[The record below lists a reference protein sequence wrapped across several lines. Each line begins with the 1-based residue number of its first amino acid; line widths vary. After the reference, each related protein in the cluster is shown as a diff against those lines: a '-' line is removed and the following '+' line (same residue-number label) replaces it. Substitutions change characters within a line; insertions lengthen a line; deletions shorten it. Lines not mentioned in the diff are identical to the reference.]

1 MLFVD
6 MFTKYIVNEREVE
19 SVVGE
24 LNEDIE

>member
-19 SVVGE
+19 SVAGE